1 MPAIVVIDD
10 RPAKRRL
17 LLGLAQS
24 VEPGIDIEGFADPR
38 SALESS
44 ARAAPDL
51 VIIGRTL
58 PTLNAVRAIKRFRR
72 LPECTDIPVI
82 VIADGEDRRIGY
94 RALEAGASDIMV
106 DPPDP
111 GEFALRARNLI
122 ETFQRTRNT
131 RLKADFLER
140 SLASRDK
147 RFKRDMKASRNNLRG
162 VVDTISA
169 MVSVA
174 DRDGNYVFMNQYMA
188 ALQGRKPEDTLGLAI
203 DEVLG
208 PERGER
214 ERAADAEVFR
224 GTGTL
229 AGYEEE
235 IVDDAGVTRT
245 FLSTKSPLRDE
256 NRQVVNVVTVSQDI
270 TFRKWVEV
278 ELRDAKNAAE
288 AANHAK
294 TEFLANVSHE
304 LRTPLNAIIG
314 FSEGIEGDHFGEA
327 SLPRYR
333 EYAGHISQSA
343 QHLMTIINDV
353 LDIASMEAGKL
364 AIEEEEADTA
374 AVVREAVENVAE
386 QAGRAGIR
394 IEVAEGSAPPE
405 LRTDAGRLR
414 QILTNLLSNA
424 IKFSPENS
432 VVTVE
437 YGTEGSGDARITVSD
452 SGSGIAEEDLPVA
465 TDSFGQ
471 IGDLMTNPIGGMGLG
486 LPLSIGLAGLLGAK
500 LDIDSA
506 EGAGTRVSVTFPAEK
521 LVGHHR
527 MTG

>member
-1 MPAIVVIDD
+1 MPAIIVIDD

-17 LLGLAQS
+17 LLNLAQS
-24 VEPGIDIEGFADPR
+24 VEQDIGIEGFADPR
-38 SALESS
+38 SALESA

-51 VIIGRTL
+51 VVIGRTL

-72 LPECTDIPVI
+72 LPECADIPFI
-82 VIADGEDRRIGY
+82 VIADAEDRRIGY
-94 RALEAGASDIMV
+94 RALEAGANDVMV

-122 ETFQRTRNT
+122 EVFERTRNT

-140 SLASRDK
+140 SLASREK
-147 RFKRDMKASRNNLRG
+147 RYKRDIRASRDNLRG
-162 VVDTISA
+162 VVDTIPA

-174 DRDGNYVFMNQYMA
+174 DRDGNYIFMNQYMA
-188 ALQGRKPEDTLGLAI
+188 TLLGRKPEDVIGIAI

-208 PERGER
+208 AERGER
-214 ERAADAEVFR
+214 ERIANAEVFR
-224 GTGTL
+224 GAGTL

-235 IVDDAGVTRT
+235 IADGSGVTRT

-256 NRQVVNVVTVSQDI
+256 DRQVVNVVTVSQDI

-288 AANHAK
+288 AANRAK
-294 TEFLANVSHE
+294 TEFLANISHE

-314 FSEGIEGDHFGEA
+314 FSEGIEGDHFGKA
-327 SLPRYR
+327 GLGRYR

-343 QHLMTIINDV
+343 RHLMAIINDV
-353 LDIASMEAGKL
+353 LDIASMEAGRL
-364 AIEEEEADTA
+364 AIEEADTDA
-374 AVVREAVENVAE
+374 GAVIREAVASVAE
-386 QAGRAGIR
+386 QAGKAGIR
-394 IEVAEGSAPPE
+394 IDVVEDTELPA

-432 VVTVE
+432 IVTVKYDARE
-437 YGTEGSGDARITVSD
+437 SGDACIAVSD
-452 SGSGIAEEDLPVA
+452 KGSGIAEADLPVA

-486 LPLSIGLAGLLGAK
+486 LPLSIGLASLLGAR
-500 LDIDSA
+500 LEIDST
-506 EGAGTRVSVTFPAEK
+506 EGAGTRVTVVFPADK
-521 LVGHHR
+521 LVGRRR